1 MVVGTVVRQS
11 LMLMQIVLL
20 MFVMLFVVLHRRN
33 FLVYC
38 RYCLGYMLLGVTCVD
53 CHGSSFRLHAPSSQ
67 RY

>member
-33 FLVYC
+33 LLVHY
-38 RYCLGYMLLGVTCVD
+38 RHCLGYILL
-53 CHGSSFRLHAPSSQ
+53 
-67 RY
+67 